1 MTSCPDGVYSEKNI
15 NIFMRLKEFTTG
27 QNARDDLLARQ
38 APVEKPSVND
48 MVLKT
53 IANYI
58 SRGNWAGAITAGAIA
73 AAPQLKP
80 YLSTDQYRVLNYA
93 VNTYSAANF
102 WTGLSAF
109 AAKVGV
115 PFLSLAGWSG
125 KLNTGEEEELSKKWR
140 IAQAERDFA
149 P

>member
-1 MTSCPDGVYSEKNI
+1 
-15 NIFMRLKEFTTG
+15 MRLKEFTTG

-38 APVEKPSVND
+38 APVEKPSVNGT
-48 MVLKT
+48 VLKT

-80 YLSTDQYRVLNYA
+80 YLSTDQWRVLNYA
-93 VNTYSAANF
+93 VNTYGAASF
-102 WTGLSAF
+102 WNGLSAF
-109 AAKVGV
+109 ASRVGV
-115 PFLSLAGWSG
+115 PFLSMAAWSG
-125 KLNTGEEEELSKKWR
+125 GTNAGEEEWLARRDR